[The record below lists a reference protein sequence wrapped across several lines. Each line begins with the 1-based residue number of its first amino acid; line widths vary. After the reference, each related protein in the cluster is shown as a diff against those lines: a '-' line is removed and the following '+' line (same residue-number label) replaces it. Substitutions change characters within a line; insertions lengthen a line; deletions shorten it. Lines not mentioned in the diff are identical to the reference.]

1 MNKKSLLKK
10 ISIVVASAAMM
21 VTALPLTA
29 SAYTGFT
36 NGSYA
41 TNANLY
47 EEVVDLAG
55 EVEYMPS
62 QVISKTLAHND
73 AVSVTLFAFEKG
85 EEIVTHDSVG
95 DAMVTV
101 LDGVGEFTVGGVKHI
116 CKAGEALVM
125 PATIPHAVYAVE
137 RFKMLLTVVFPVN
150 K

>member
-1 MNKKSLLKK
+1 MDKFIRNIDHES
-10 ISIVVASAAMM
+10 VVRLAELVS
-21 VTALPLTA
+21 VQ
-29 SAYTGFT
+29 S
-36 NGSYA
+36 
-41 TNANLY
+41 
-47 EEVVDLAG
+47 EQVV
-55 EVEYMPS
+55 
-62 QVISKTLAHND
+62 SKTLAQND

-85 EEIVTHDSVG
+85 EEIGTHDSIG

-150 K
+150 R